1 MMNIS
6 TQVRCA
12 LGGGRMT
19 TLTLV
24 STGGPDDAT
33 LVRSATA
40 GDRAAFAAIYD
51 RYADRLHDFC
61 VGMLRDREAAADCV
75 QDVFVTAATKLSQL
89 REPDRLR
96 PWLYAIARSEALAR
110 IRSRRREQ
118 PSEELPDMPS
128 GDADLATMAARTELA
143 QLIAD
148 ASGGLSER
156 DRTVLELAYRQGLDG
171 PDLADALGVTARN
184 ANTLVERMRDTIA
197 RSLGALLVC
206 RRAKADPE
214 RCAELAALLGDWD
227 GQFTVLMRK
236 RVARHID
243 GCAVC
248 EEDRAG
254 MVSPAALL
262 GATPV
267 VIPAPEW
274 LRERTLDQ
282 AVVAPAPALVTE
294 AGYAVQSWWPEPD
307 LDTSDLA
314 ASRSAADVPAP
325 AARRG
330 RAVRAGLGAALVLV
344 GIGGAVALAT
354 PAAFRTVPVDNQI
367 PLSTSAATTTT
378 TTPSMAQRIAPSTV
392 PSPAPPV
399 ITTTDET
406 VPIPAPPPP
415 VTTEVQTTTEPPP
428 TTQTAEPP
436 TTETQTQTQTTGT
449 QTTTT
454 RSPVTKAPVSETD
467 APEPEPQPEPDSPTP
482 TKPTLT
488 VPKAPPADVGPTC
501 PPTNPECNGGGP
513 VFS

>member
-1 MMNIS
+1 
-6 TQVRCA
+6 
-12 LGGGRMT
+12 MT
-19 TLTLV
+19 TLTSV
-24 STGGPDDAT
+24 STDGPDDAA
-33 LVRSATA
+33 LVRAAAA

-51 RYADRLHDFC
+51 RYADRLHGFC

-75 QDVFVTAATKLSQL
+75 QDVFVTAATKLIQL

-110 IRSRRREQ
+110 IRSRKREQ

-128 GDADLATMAARTELA
+128 GDADLATVAARTELA

-206 RRAKADPE
+206 RRAKADPD

-248 EEDRAG
+248 EDDRAG
-254 MVSPAALL
+254 MVTPAALL
-262 GATPV
+262 GTTPV

-282 AVVAPAPALVTE
+282 AVIVPASAQPTSAAQE
-294 AGYAVQSWWPEPD
+294 GESWWPEPD
-307 LDTSDLA
+307 FDTSDLTPQ
-314 ASRSAADVPAP
+314 RSAAEVPAP
-325 AARRG
+325 VTRRG
-330 RAVRAGLGAALVLV
+330 RAARAGLGAALILV
-344 GIGGAVALAT
+344 GIGGAVVLAT
-354 PAAFRTVPVDNQI
+354 PAAFRTVPVDNEV
-367 PLSTSAATTTT
+367 PLSTSTPTPTT
-378 TTPSMAQRIAPSTV
+378 TTPSMAQRIAPSGV

-399 ITTTDET
+399 ITTTYEA
-406 VPIPAPPPP
+406 VPIPVPAPQETADPEPTP
-415 VTTEVQTTTEPPP
+415 VTTEAQTTAEPPP
-428 TTQTAEPP
+428 TTQSTSIR
-436 TTETQTQTQTTGT
+436 
-449 QTTTT
+449 TTTT
-454 RSPVTKAPVSETD
+454 RSPVTKAPVSEAD
-467 APEPEPQPEPDSPTP
+467 EPEPDTPTG

-488 VPKAPPADVGPTC
+488 VSKAPPADVGPTC

-513 VFS
+513 VFN